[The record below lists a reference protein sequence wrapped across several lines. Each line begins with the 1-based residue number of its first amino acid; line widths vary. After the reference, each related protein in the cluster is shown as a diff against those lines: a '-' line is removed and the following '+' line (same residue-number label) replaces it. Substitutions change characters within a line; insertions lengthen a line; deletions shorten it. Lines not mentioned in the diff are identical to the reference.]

1 MNDYVVQYST
11 TKGVMHEWTQ
21 AVSHLDAAANVVID
35 KGSKS
40 MLANDA
46 DDDYQSITVV
56 SKADYTASRYT
67 IREVESRADCI
78 LGLSDKQWFPWT
90 DHSDDD
96 WRE

>member
-1 MNDYVVQYST
+1 MVYLWIEAS
-11 TKGVMHEWTQ
+11 
-21 AVSHLDAAANVVID
+21 SPFDAAANVVID

-46 DDDYQSITVV
+46 NDDYQSITVV

-96 WRE
+96 WRG